1 MNPTRQWHVLQ
12 ISTKLELDAPILNGP
27 ASGTELSYPTSQPM
41 PPTSLNFLFS
51 QRGWSP
57 VELARIGLLFSGWM
71 MLAMWGTLSFA
82 AAPAVPDA
90 EDATQPMLAIG
101 FAQTAKLGHWG
112 PVTLTVPAGTQAAML
127 ELSVIDGDE
136 SPVVYSATA
145 TPMASDT
152 GTSYQGLCRFG
163 RRYGNLTAT
172 LVGDDGQ
179 TVLSQS
185 INLETS
191 GANLASSTDHLT
203 LLLSD
208 SQSLESN
215 LKTTLGIDAK
225 ESDLHLVRVTD
236 FNALPQT
243 ELGWQ
248 SVNRLIVS
256 SASAAGLASLSP
268 QHWEAIKRWIGSG
281 GSLVLI
287 ADPENLALFN
297 DTPLAQLFAPAKGQ
311 PKMLTS
317 SRELERFVGNS
328 RRRLINRNEPGI
340 AFVEVS
346 PVPADASVLLAA
358 EDGSPLVMQAAEGF
372 GQVKL
377 VAFDLESERLEQ
389 WQSYQTMLEKIFVG
403 RDDDSSGGPS
413 KQSNEGQKAGS
424 AVTHFG
430 YDDIT
435 GQLRVP
441 LDDFSTVRF
450 IDFTLIAILIALYI
464 ICISVGDYFLLD
476 RLVKKMELTWI
487 TFPLIALLF
496 CGIAWGI
503 ARATRPARLQINQM
517 EIIDIDTNEDYSRGT
532 AWVNIYSPSGQN
544 VDVAVSPTTAI
555 GLDVTSSSVTWQG
568 LPGDG
573 LGGLETET
581 TTGFKRTGYRQ
592 DAGDGGS
599 NENGYQIH
607 QMPLQ
612 VSSTR
617 SLVSQFKIQ
626 NPPAI
631 NSQLKV
637 QRDRLS
643 GTLENPLDVTL
654 YNGKVFF
661 GNYVYLLKK
670 PLQPGG
676 VVYLDTDAD
685 EKTIRTVLNRRSSQ
699 GNSDRELGKTQ
710 SLPWDPRDKSL
721 TRIADVM
728 MFYQAAGGGNYTGLT
743 HGYFSK
749 IDYSH
754 LLKLKRAVLVGQIES
769 ASSLLVNGQEV
780 KELYDSSVTMV
791 RVVLPVESKK

>member
-1 MNPTRQWHVLQ
+1 MWA
-12 ISTKLELDAPILNGP
+12 AP
-27 ASGTELSYPTSQPM
+27 
-41 PPTSLNFLFS
+41 
-51 QRGWSP
+51 
-57 VELARIGLLFSGWM
+57 
-71 MLAMWGTLSFA
+71 SFA
-82 AAPAVPDA
+82 VASAERDTADAAKS
-90 EDATQPMLAIG
+90 TLAIG
-101 FAQTAKLGHWG
+101 FAGTAKLGHWG
-112 PVTLTVPAGTQAAML
+112 PVTLTAPDGTQAATL

-136 SPVVYSATA
+136 SPVVYSAPAIPTTTDA
-145 TPMASDT
+145 

-163 RRYGNLTAT
+163 RRYGKLTAT

-179 TVLSQS
+179 TVVTQS
-185 INLETS
+185 IDLEAS
-191 GANLASSTDHLT
+191 SANLASSTDHLT

-208 SQSLESN
+208 SQELESN
-215 LKTTLGIDAK
+215 LKTILGIATSETDRK
-225 ESDLHLVRVTD
+225 LVRVTD
-236 FNALPQT
+236 FDALPQT

-256 SASAAGLASLSP
+256 CASAAGLASLSP
-268 QHWEAIKRWIGSG
+268 QRWEAIKKWIGSG

-297 DTPLAQLFAPAKGQ
+297 DTPLAKLFAPAKAKL
-311 PKMLTS
+311 KMLTS

-340 AFVEVS
+340 AFAEVS
-346 PVPADASVLLAA
+346 PVPADALVLLAA
-358 EDGSPLVMQAAEGF
+358 EDGSPLMTLSAEGF

-377 VAFDLESERLEQ
+377 VMFDLESERLKD
-389 WQSYQTMLEKIFVG
+389 WQSYKTLLEKTFV
-403 RDDDSSGGPS
+403 SSDENSAGGAAKP
-413 KQSNEGQKAGS
+413 SNESQKAGS
-424 AVTHFG
+424 AVTHYG
-430 YDDIT
+430 YEDIT

-464 ICISVGDYFLLD
+464 VCISVGDYFLLD

-487 TFPLIALLF
+487 PFPLIALLF

-503 ARATRPARLQINQM
+503 ASATRPARLQINQM

-532 AWVNIYSPSGQN
+532 AWVNLYSPSGQT
-544 VDVAVSPTTAI
+544 VDVSVSPTTAL
-555 GLDVTSSSVTWQG
+555 GLDVTGSSVTWQG

-581 TTGFKRTGYRQ
+581 TTGFKRSSYRQ
-592 DAGDGGS
+592 VSSGDGS
-599 NENGYQIH
+599 KEDSDNYQIS

-643 GTLENPLDVTL
+643 GTLKNPLDVGL

-670 PLQPGG
+670 PLQPGD

-685 EKTIRTVLNRRSSQ
+685 EKTIRTVLNRRSSK
-699 GNSDRELGKTQ
+699 GDSDRELGKTQ

-728 MFYQAAGGGNYTGLT
+728 MFYQAAGGENYTGLT
-743 HGYFSK
+743 HGYFPK

-754 LLKLKRAVLVGQIES
+754 LLKLQRAVLVGQIQS
-769 ASSLLVNGQEV
+769 ASSLLINGQEV

>member
-1 MNPTRQWHVLQ
+1 
-12 ISTKLELDAPILNGP
+12 
-27 ASGTELSYPTSQPM
+27 M
-41 PPTSLNFLFS
+41 PPTCSNFFFP

-57 VELARIGLLFSGWM
+57 VELARICLLLTAWVV
-71 MLAMWGTLSFA
+71 LAVWG
-82 AAPAVPDA
+82 APFVAVASAENDA
-90 EDATQPMLAIG
+90 KDASESALTIG
-101 FAQTAKLGHWG
+101 FAGTAKLGHWG
-112 PVTLTVPAGTQAAML
+112 PVTLTAPAGTQAATL

-136 SPVVYSATA
+136 SPVVYSAPA
-145 TPMASDT
+145 TPMTTDAGS
-152 GTSYQGLCRFG
+152 SFQGLARLG
-163 RRYGNLTAT
+163 RRYGKLTAT
-172 LVGDDGQ
+172 LLRDDGQ
-179 TVLSQS
+179 AILTQS
-185 INLETS
+185 VDLKTS
-191 GANLASSTDHLT
+191 GVNLASSTDHLT
-203 LLLSD
+203 LLLSE
-208 SQSLESN
+208 SQALESN
-215 LKTTLGIDAK
+215 LKTTLGIVTNDAGRN
-225 ESDLHLVRVTD
+225 LVRVTD
-236 FNALPQT
+236 FDALPKT

-256 SASAAGLASLSP
+256 SSSASGLASLSP
-268 QHWEAIKRWIGSG
+268 QSWDAIKKWIGGG
-281 GSLVLI
+281 GSLVLV
-287 ADPENLALFN
+287 ADPENLTLLN
-297 DTPLAQLFAPAKGQ
+297 DTPLANLFAPGKARRKI
-311 PKMLTS
+311 LDS

-340 AFVEVS
+340 AFAEVS
-346 PVPADASVLLAA
+346 PVRVDALVTLAA

-377 VAFDLESERLEQ
+377 VTFDLESDRLKD
-389 WQSYQTMLEKIFVG
+389 WQSYKTLLEKIFVSS
-403 RDDDSSGGPS
+403 DEDSSGGPS
-413 KQSNEGQKAGS
+413 KPSKESQKAGS
-424 AVTHFG
+424 AVTHYG
-430 YDDIT
+430 YDDIM

-464 ICISVGDYFLLD
+464 VCISVGDYFLLN

-487 TFPLIALLF
+487 TFPLIVLLF
-496 CGIAWGI
+496 CGLAWGI
-503 ARATRPARLQINQM
+503 ASATRPARLQINQM

-532 AWVNIYSPSGQN
+532 AWVNLYSPSGQN
-544 VDVAVSPTTAI
+544 VDVSVSPTTAI
-555 GLDVTSSSVTWQG
+555 GLDVTGSSITWQG

-592 DAGDGGS
+592 ESSDAGSDEGKS
-599 NENGYQIH
+599 DYQIR

-631 NSQLKV
+631 DSQLKV

-643 GTLENPLDVTL
+643 GTLKNPFEVAL

-670 PLQPGG
+670 PLQPED

-699 GNSDRELGKTQ
+699 GGGTGELGKTQ

-728 MFYQAAGGGNYTGLT
+728 MFFEAAGGENYTGLT
-743 HGYFSK
+743 HGYFPQ
-749 IDYSH
+749 IDHSH
-754 LLKLKRAVLVGQIES
+754 LLKLNRAVLVGQIQS
-769 ASSLLVNGQEV
+769 ASSLLVNGEEV
-780 KELYDSSVTMV
+780 KELYDSSITMV

>member
-1 MNPTRQWHVLQ
+1 MNPTRRWHVRQ
-12 ISTKLELDAPILNGP
+12 ISTKLDPDAKLL
-27 ASGTELSYPTSQPM
+27 TVQPDRISH
-41 PPTSLNFLFS
+41 PPTQHMLPTCPNFFFS

-57 VELARIGLLFSGWM
+57 VEWARICLVLSGWIL
-71 MLAMWGTLSFA
+71 LALWGTFSFA
-82 AAPAVPDA
+82 VTP
-90 EDATQPMLAIG
+90 EDSLTADGAKSGLAIG

-112 PVTLTVPAGTQAAML
+112 PVTVTAPVGTQAATF

-145 TPMASDT
+145 IPMATDA
-152 GTSYQGLCRFG
+152 GISYQGLCRFG

-172 LVGDDGQ
+172 LIGDDGQ
-179 TVLSQS
+179 AVFTQS
-185 INLETS
+185 MDLENA
-191 GANLASSTDHLT
+191 GVNLASSTDHLT
-203 LLLSD
+203 LLFSA
-208 SQSLESN
+208 SQELEDN
-215 LKTTLGIDAK
+215 LNTILGIGSGDADRK
-225 ESDLHLVRVTD
+225 LVRVTD
-236 FNALPQT
+236 YNLLPQT

-248 SVNRLIVS
+248 SVNRLIIS
-256 SASAAGLASLSP
+256 SSSAAGIESLSP
-268 QHWEAIKRWIGSG
+268 QRWEAIRKWIGSG
-281 GSLVLI
+281 GRLVLI
-287 ADPENLALFN
+287 ADPENLTLLN
-297 DTPLAQLFAPAKGQ
+297 DTPLAKLFASAQAKR
-311 PKMLTS
+311 KMLNS

-340 AFVEVS
+340 VFTEVL
-346 PVPADASVLLAA
+346 PIPADALVLLAA
-358 EDGSPLVMQAAEGF
+358 ADGSPLVMQSAEGF

-377 VAFDLESERLEQ
+377 VTFDLESARLKD
-389 WQSYQTMLEKIFVG
+389 WQSYKTLLEKIFVG
-403 RDDDSSGGPS
+403 GDGNSSGGSS
-413 KQSNEGQKAGS
+413 KQSNETQKAGS
-424 AVTHFG
+424 AVTHYG
-430 YDDIT
+430 YEDIT

-450 IDFTLIAILIALYI
+450 LDFTLIAILIALYI
-464 ICISVGDYFLLD
+464 ICISVGDYFLLN
-476 RLVKKMELTWI
+476 RLVRKMELTWI

-503 ARATRPARLQINQM
+503 AIGTRPARLQINQM

-544 VDVAVSPTTAI
+544 VDVSVSPTTAI
-555 GLDVTSSSVTWQG
+555 GLDVASSSITWQG

-592 DAGDGGS
+592 FSGKSGS
-599 NENGYQIH
+599 NQDTVGYQIQ

-626 NPPAI
+626 NPSAI
-631 NSQLKV
+631 DSQLKV

-643 GTLENPLDVTL
+643 GTLKNPLDVAL

-670 PLQPGG
+670 PLQSGN
-676 VVYLDTDAD
+676 VVYLDTDSD
-685 EKTIRTVLNRRSSQ
+685 EKTIRTVLNRRASK
-699 GNSDRELGKTQ
+699 GISDGELGKTQ

-728 MFYQAAGGGNYTGLT
+728 MFYQAAGGENYTGLT
-743 HGYFSK
+743 HGYFQK
-749 IDYSH
+749 IDHSH
-754 LLKLKRAVLVGQIES
+754 LLKLRRAVLVGQVQS
-769 ASSLLVNGQEV
+769 ASSLLINGQEV

>member
-71 MLAMWGTLSFA
+71 MLAIWGTLGFA

-297 DTPLAQLFAPAKGQ
+297 DC
-311 PKMLTS
+311 
-317 SRELERFVGNS
+317 
-328 RRRLINRNEPGI
+328 
-340 AFVEVS
+340 
-346 PVPADASVLLAA
+346 LL
-358 EDGSPLVMQAAEGF
+358 
-372 GQVKL
+372 
-377 VAFDLESERLEQ
+377 
-389 WQSYQTMLEKIFVG
+389 YT
-403 RDDDSSGGPS
+403 
-413 KQSNEGQKAGS
+413 
-424 AVTHFG
+424 
-430 YDDIT
+430 
-435 GQLRVP
+435 
-441 LDDFSTVRF
+441 
-450 IDFTLIAILIALYI
+450 
-464 ICISVGDYFLLD
+464 
-476 RLVKKMELTWI
+476 
-487 TFPLIALLF
+487 
-496 CGIAWGI
+496 
-503 ARATRPARLQINQM
+503 
-517 EIIDIDTNEDYSRGT
+517 
-532 AWVNIYSPSGQN
+532 SPS
-544 VDVAVSPTTAI
+544 
-555 GLDVTSSSVTWQG
+555 
-568 LPGDG
+568 
-573 LGGLETET
+573 
-581 TTGFKRTGYRQ
+581 
-592 DAGDGGS
+592 
-599 NENGYQIH
+599 
-607 QMPLQ
+607 
-612 VSSTR
+612 
-617 SLVSQFKIQ
+617 
-626 NPPAI
+626 
-631 NSQLKV
+631 
-637 QRDRLS
+637 
-643 GTLENPLDVTL
+643 
-654 YNGKVFF
+654 
-661 GNYVYLLKK
+661 
-670 PLQPGG
+670 
-676 VVYLDTDAD
+676 
-685 EKTIRTVLNRRSSQ
+685 
-699 GNSDRELGKTQ
+699 
-710 SLPWDPRDKSL
+710 PRD
-721 TRIADVM
+721 
-728 MFYQAAGGGNYTGLT
+728 
-743 HGYFSK
+743 
-749 IDYSH
+749 
-754 LLKLKRAVLVGQIES
+754 
-769 ASSLLVNGQEV
+769 
-780 KELYDSSVTMV
+780 
-791 RVVLPVESKK
+791 